1 MKTSCLISI
10 LLIMQVKMLRVQVS
24 EENGGSIY
32 LYEETSILE
41 LWSSLSQ
48 QNWALHIYVLLD
60 IH

>member
-1 MKTSCLISI
+1 
-10 LLIMQVKMLRVQVS
+10 MQVKMLRVQVS

>member
-41 LWSSLSQ
+41 L
-48 QNWALHIYVLLD
+48 
-60 IH
+60 